1 MDRRD
6 RGHRRPERGERL
18 RQQAQGHLLGVE
30 QPGHR
35 HHPAAQVQGADR
47 QGRGGQRRRGA
58 VRDVRHFQGPD
69 QRLSVPAREPL
80 RLLGPQVRQGRRPE
94 HRAEGGPARRRR
106 AGPAVRQLPG
116 RQQPGRPDRGPVR
129 DQDRDDLHDQAGRRA
144 AGHADHHAG
153 HQRAA
158 VGQRVR
164 QSPRRSL
171 QRRGLSWMTANPAPA
186 ASAAVPAAE
195 AAGIYK
201 QFGSTQ
207 ALRGVDLTLW
217 PGRCLGLV
225 GRNGAGKSTLVS
237 IHVNLAC
244 ADLTVEQR
252 QIVEITR
259 ALASGTRCL
268 LLDEPTA
275 ALERAGIERLFARVR
290 QLTANG
296 VAILYISHHLEEV
309 FEICQDVAVI
319 RDGELVLTGAA
330 TGLSKDQLVSA
341 MVGPDVAATRADLAP
356 GGAGRR
362 SAADPAR
369 EPCLVVDHVSSGAR
383 GGRVTD
389 VCLEV
394 RPGERVGVTGLLSAG
409 VATLARIV
417 AGAARY
423 ETGRVLVAGTELT
436 AGRRD
441 LNLKAGVG
449 YIPEDRQAEGFV
461 AALSVAENATMT
473 ITDWLARMA
482 GFLRPSA
489 RAAAAAPLAR
499 RLSIVS
505 AGLGQISGE
514 LSGGNQQKVTVARA
528 LAREPRL
535 IVAITPT
542 RGVDVASKSLLLAEL
557 ARVTDETGAGLLLAS
572 DELDDLVI
580 CDRVIVLVRGERFT
594 EFTDP
599 PFDREALIAASEG
612 MARGADLPPE
622 SSPGGH
628 DE

>member
-1 MDRRD
+1 
-6 RGHRRPERGERL
+6 
-18 RQQAQGHLLGVE
+18 
-30 QPGHR
+30 
-35 HHPAAQVQGADR
+35 
-47 QGRGGQRRRGA
+47 
-58 VRDVRHFQGPD
+58 
-69 QRLSVPAREPL
+69 
-80 RLLGPQVRQGRRPE
+80 
-94 HRAEGGPARRRR
+94 
-106 AGPAVRQLPG
+106 
-116 RQQPGRPDRGPVR
+116 
-129 DQDRDDLHDQAGRRA
+129 
-144 AGHADHHAG
+144 
-153 HQRAA
+153 
-158 VGQRVR
+158 
-164 QSPRRSL
+164 
-171 QRRGLSWMTANPAPA
+171 MTANPAPA

-237 IHVNLAC
+237 ILSGIYPADRGEVRFDGAAAPALGAVGAWRRQIATVFQHSMVVPSLTVAENVFLGRQPQRAGLVDWRHMRDQAAQIMSDWGFSIDVNLAC

-290 QLTANG
+290 QLTASG

-330 TGLSKDQLVSA
+330 AGLSKDQLVSA

-356 GGAGRR
+356 ETAGRR
-362 SAADPAR
+362 SPAAPAR

-389 VCLEV
+389 VSLEV

>member
-1 MDRRD
+1 
-6 RGHRRPERGERL
+6 
-18 RQQAQGHLLGVE
+18 
-30 QPGHR
+30 
-35 HHPAAQVQGADR
+35 
-47 QGRGGQRRRGA
+47 
-58 VRDVRHFQGPD
+58 
-69 QRLSVPAREPL
+69 
-80 RLLGPQVRQGRRPE
+80 
-94 HRAEGGPARRRR
+94 
-106 AGPAVRQLPG
+106 
-116 RQQPGRPDRGPVR
+116 
-129 DQDRDDLHDQAGRRA
+129 
-144 AGHADHHAG
+144 
-153 HQRAA
+153 
-158 VGQRVR
+158 
-164 QSPRRSL
+164 
-171 QRRGLSWMTANPAPA
+171 MTGNLASA
-186 ASAAVPAAE
+186 ASAAGPAAE
-195 AAGIYK
+195 AAGVYK

-217 PGRCLGLV
+217 PGRCVGLV

-237 IHVNLAC
+237 ILSGIYPADRGEVRFDGAPAPALGAVGAWRRQIATVFQHSMVVPGLTVAENVFLGRQPQRAGLVDWRQMRDQAAQIMSEWGFSIDVNLAC

-252 QIVEITR
+252 QIVEIAR
-259 ALASGTRCL
+259 ALAAGTRCL

-319 RDGELVLTGAA
+319 RDGELVLTGGA

-341 MVGPDVAATRADLAP
+341 MVGSVGAPQGVSAPSRASASSP
-356 GGAGRR
+356 AGGAPR
-362 SAADPAR
+362 
-369 EPCLVVDHVSSGAR
+369 LVVDHVSSDSP

-389 VCLEV
+389 VSLEV

-417 AGAARY
+417 AGAAPY
-423 ETGRVLVAGTELT
+423 ETGRVLVNGTELT
-436 AGRRD
+436 PGRRD

-473 ITDWLARMA
+473 ITDWLARVA
-482 GFLRPSA
+482 GFLRPST

-505 AGLGQISGE
+505 AGLGQISSE

-594 EFTDP
+594 EFTEP

-612 MARGADLPPE
+612 MARGADLPRDPDPE
-622 SSPGGH
+622 RPR
-628 DE
+628 